1 MDPAA
6 PAALTP
12 REEELVAELVRAFPQ
27 SERLQRHVRYLYAR
41 GAVYKVTN
49 GNLLFH
55 GAVPMTADGDF
66 ARETFEGQA
75 YSGRALFDYCDRRAR
90 AGYFAPPGSAARLA
104 GLTELPVQLKELE
117 DQGVLEVA
125 LIENLQ
131 REDLNPMEQAGGY
144 RRLMEEF
151 SLTQE
156 EVAARVGRSRPAVAN
171 TLRLLSLPK
180 TIQDMVQEGA
190 LSEGHGRA
198 LVGLDESV
206 SLPLALQ
213 ACEQGLS
220 VRQLERLASAAAKAG
235 REGESPAPEPA
246 KDLYARQLGEALSGR
261 LGRRVQLRPGAKKGR
276 IEIEYYDNQDLCALL
291 EQLGLPVEL

>member
-1 MDPAA
+1 M
-6 PAALTP
+6 TKP
-12 REEELVAELVRAFPQ
+12 R
-27 SERLQRHVRYLYAR
+27 R
-41 GAVYKVTN
+41 GL
-49 GNLLFH
+49 GMGL
-55 GAVPMTADGDF
+55 D
-66 ARETFEGQA
+66 
-75 YSGRALFDYCDRRAR
+75 ALFDASSIEVEGGRLRMVPLSAIEPNKDQPRREFDEEKLQQLADSISCYGVLQPLLVR
-90 AGYFAPPGSAARLA
+90 DMGNGRYQLLAGERRWRAARLA

-117 DQGVLEVA
+117 AQGVLEVA

-235 REGESPAPEPA
+235 REGESLAPEPA

>member
-1 MDPAA
+1 M
-6 PAALTP
+6 TKP
-12 REEELVAELVRAFPQ
+12 R
-27 SERLQRHVRYLYAR
+27 R
-41 GAVYKVTN
+41 GL
-49 GNLLFH
+49 GMGL
-55 GAVPMTADGDF
+55 D
-66 ARETFEGQA
+66 
-75 YSGRALFDYCDRRAR
+75 ALFDASSIEVEGGRLRMVPLSAIEPNKDQPRREFDEEKLQQLADSISR
-90 AGYFAPPGSAARLA
+90 YGVLQPLLVRDMGNGRYQLLAGERRWRAARLA

>member
-1 MDPAA
+1 M
-6 PAALTP
+6 TKP
-12 REEELVAELVRAFPQ
+12 R
-27 SERLQRHVRYLYAR
+27 R
-41 GAVYKVTN
+41 GL
-49 GNLLFH
+49 GMGL
-55 GAVPMTADGDF
+55 D
-66 ARETFEGQA
+66 
-75 YSGRALFDYCDRRAR
+75 ALFDASSIEVEGGRLRMVPLSAIEPNKDQPRREFDEEKLQQLADSISR
-90 AGYFAPPGSAARLA
+90 YGVLQPLLVRDMGNGRYQLLAGERRWRAARLA

-180 TIQDMVQEGA
+180 NIQDMVQEGA

>member
-1 MDPAA
+1 M
-6 PAALTP
+6 TKP
-12 REEELVAELVRAFPQ
+12 R
-27 SERLQRHVRYLYAR
+27 R
-41 GAVYKVTN
+41 GL
-49 GNLLFH
+49 GMGL
-55 GAVPMTADGDF
+55 D
-66 ARETFEGQA
+66 
-75 YSGRALFDYCDRRAR
+75 ALFDASSIEVEGGRLRMVPLSAIEPNKDQPRREFDEEKLQQLADSISRYGVLQPLLVRDMGNGRYQLLAGERRWR
-90 AGYFAPPGSAARLA
+90 AA

>member
-1 MDPAA
+1 M
-6 PAALTP
+6 TKP
-12 REEELVAELVRAFPQ
+12 R
-27 SERLQRHVRYLYAR
+27 R
-41 GAVYKVTN
+41 GL
-49 GNLLFH
+49 GMGL
-55 GAVPMTADGDF
+55 D
-66 ARETFEGQA
+66 
-75 YSGRALFDYCDRRAR
+75 ALFDASSIEVEGGRLRMVPLSAIEPNKDQPRREFDEEKLQQLADSISR
-90 AGYFAPPGSAARLA
+90 YGVLQPLLVRDMGNGRYQLLAGERRWRAARLA

-261 LGRRVQLRPGAKKGR
+261 LGRRVQLRPKKKKGR

>member
-1 MDPAA
+1 M
-6 PAALTP
+6 TKP
-12 REEELVAELVRAFPQ
+12 R
-27 SERLQRHVRYLYAR
+27 R
-41 GAVYKVTN
+41 GL
-49 GNLLFH
+49 GMGL
-55 GAVPMTADGDF
+55 D
-66 ARETFEGQA
+66 
-75 YSGRALFDYCDRRAR
+75 ALFDASSIEVEGGRLRMVPLSAIEPNKDQPRREFDEEKLQQLADSISR
-90 AGYFAPPGSAARLA
+90 YGVLQPLLVRDMGNGRSQLLAGERRWRAARLA

>member
-1 MDPAA
+1 M
-6 PAALTP
+6 TKP
-12 REEELVAELVRAFPQ
+12 R
-27 SERLQRHVRYLYAR
+27 R
-41 GAVYKVTN
+41 GL
-49 GNLLFH
+49 GMGL
-55 GAVPMTADGDF
+55 D
-66 ARETFEGQA
+66 
-75 YSGRALFDYCDRRAR
+75 ALFDASSIEVEGGRLRMVPLSAIEPNKDQPRREFDEEKLRQLADSISR
-90 AGYFAPPGSAARLA
+90 YGVLQPLLVRDLGNGRYQLLAGERRWRAARLA

-144 RRLMEEF
+144 RRLMDEF

-156 EVAARVGRSRPAVAN
+156 EVAARVGRSRSAVAN
-171 TLRLLSLPK
+171 TLRLLSLPQ

-198 LVGLDESV
+198 LVGLPESV

-246 KDLYARQLGEALSGR
+246 KDLYARQLGGALSGR

-276 IEIEYYDNQDLCALL
+276 IEIEYYDNEDLCSLL

>member
-1 MDPAA
+1 MGLD
-6 PAALTP
+6 
-12 REEELVAELVRAFPQ
+12 
-27 SERLQRHVRYLYAR
+27 
-41 GAVYKVTN
+41 
-49 GNLLFH
+49 
-55 GAVPMTADGDF
+55 
-66 ARETFEGQA
+66 
-75 YSGRALFDYCDRRAR
+75 ALFDASSIEVEGGRLRMVPLSAIEPNKDQPRREFDEEKLQQLADSISR
-90 AGYFAPPGSAARLA
+90 YGVLQPLLLRDMGNGRYQLLAGERRWRAARLA

>member
-1 MDPAA
+1 M
-6 PAALTP
+6 TKP
-12 REEELVAELVRAFPQ
+12 R
-27 SERLQRHVRYLYAR
+27 R
-41 GAVYKVTN
+41 GL
-49 GNLLFH
+49 GMGL
-55 GAVPMTADGDF
+55 D
-66 ARETFEGQA
+66 
-75 YSGRALFDYCDRRAR
+75 ALFDASSIEVEGGRLRMVPLSAIEPNKDQPRREFDAEALEALADSIR
-90 AGYFAPPGSAARLA
+90 EHGVLQPLLVRDMGNGRYQLLAGERRWRAARLA

-144 RRLMEEF
+144 RRLMDEF

-156 EVAARVGRSRPAVAN
+156 EVAARVGRSRSAVAN
-171 TLRLLSLPK
+171 TLRLLSLPQ

-198 LVGLDESV
+198 LVGLPESV

>member
-1 MDPAA
+1 M
-6 PAALTP
+6 TKP
-12 REEELVAELVRAFPQ
+12 R
-27 SERLQRHVRYLYAR
+27 R
-41 GAVYKVTN
+41 GL
-49 GNLLFH
+49 GMGL
-55 GAVPMTADGDF
+55 D
-66 ARETFEGQA
+66 
-75 YSGRALFDYCDRRAR
+75 ALFDASSIEVEGGRLRMVPLSAIEPNKDQPRREFDEEKLQQLADSISR
-90 AGYFAPPGSAARLA
+90 YGVLQPLLVRDMGNGRYQLLAGERRWRAARLA

-198 LVGLDESV
+198 LVGLPESV

>member
-1 MDPAA
+1 M
-6 PAALTP
+6 TKP
-12 REEELVAELVRAFPQ
+12 R
-27 SERLQRHVRYLYAR
+27 R
-41 GAVYKVTN
+41 GL
-49 GNLLFH
+49 GMGL
-55 GAVPMTADGDF
+55 D
-66 ARETFEGQA
+66 
-75 YSGRALFDYCDRRAR
+75 ALFDASSIEVESGRLRMVPLSAIEPNKDQPRREFDEEKLQQLADSISR
-90 AGYFAPPGSAARLA
+90 YGVLQPLLVRDMGNGRYQLLAGERRWRAARLA

-144 RRLMEEF
+144 RRLMDEF

-156 EVAARVGRSRPAVAN
+156 EVAARVGRSRSAVAN
-171 TLRLLSLPK
+171 TLRLLSLPQ

>member
-1 MDPAA
+1 M
-6 PAALTP
+6 TKP
-12 REEELVAELVRAFPQ
+12 R
-27 SERLQRHVRYLYAR
+27 R
-41 GAVYKVTN
+41 GL
-49 GNLLFH
+49 GMGL
-55 GAVPMTADGDF
+55 D
-66 ARETFEGQA
+66 
-75 YSGRALFDYCDRRAR
+75 ALFDASSIEVEGGRLRMVPLSAIEPNKDQPRREFDEEKLQQLADSISR
-90 AGYFAPPGSAARLA
+90 YGVLQPLLVRDMGNGRYQLLAGERRWRAARLA

-144 RRLMEEF
+144 RRLMDEL

-156 EVAARVGRSRPAVAN
+156 EVAARVGRSRSAVAN

>member
-1 MDPAA
+1 M
-6 PAALTP
+6 TKP
-12 REEELVAELVRAFPQ
+12 R
-27 SERLQRHVRYLYAR
+27 R
-41 GAVYKVTN
+41 GL
-49 GNLLFH
+49 GMGL
-55 GAVPMTADGDF
+55 D
-66 ARETFEGQA
+66 
-75 YSGRALFDYCDRRAR
+75 ALFDASSIEVEGGRLRMVPLSAIEPNKDQPRREFDEEKLQQLADSISR
-90 AGYFAPPGSAARLA
+90 YGVLQPLLVRDMGNGRYQLLAGERRWRAARLA

-156 EVAARVGRSRPAVAN
+156 EVAARVGRSRSAVAN
-171 TLRLLSLPK
+171 TLRLLSLPQ

>member
-1 MDPAA
+1 M
-6 PAALTP
+6 TKP
-12 REEELVAELVRAFPQ
+12 R
-27 SERLQRHVRYLYAR
+27 R
-41 GAVYKVTN
+41 GL
-49 GNLLFH
+49 GMGL
-55 GAVPMTADGDF
+55 D
-66 ARETFEGQA
+66 
-75 YSGRALFDYCDRRAR
+75 ALFDASSIEVEGGRLRMVPLSAIEPNKDQPRREFDEEKLQQLADSISR
-90 AGYFAPPGSAARLA
+90 YGVLQPLLVRDMGNGRYQLLAGERRWRAARLA

-144 RRLMEEF
+144 RRLMDEF

>member
-1 MDPAA
+1 M
-6 PAALTP
+6 TKP
-12 REEELVAELVRAFPQ
+12 R
-27 SERLQRHVRYLYAR
+27 R
-41 GAVYKVTN
+41 GL
-49 GNLLFH
+49 GMGL
-55 GAVPMTADGDF
+55 D
-66 ARETFEGQA
+66 
-75 YSGRALFDYCDRRAR
+75 ALFDASSIEVEGGRLRMVPLSAIEPNKDQPRREFDEEKLQQLADSISR
-90 AGYFAPPGSAARLA
+90 YGVLQPLLVRDMGNGRYQLLAGERRWRAARLA

-220 VRQLERLASAAAKAG
+220 VRQLERLASSAAKAG

>member
-1 MDPAA
+1 
-6 PAALTP
+6 
-12 REEELVAELVRAFPQ
+12 
-27 SERLQRHVRYLYAR
+27 
-41 GAVYKVTN
+41 
-49 GNLLFH
+49 
-55 GAVPMTADGDF
+55 
-66 ARETFEGQA
+66 
-75 YSGRALFDYCDRRAR
+75 
-90 AGYFAPPGSAARLA
+90 
-104 GLTELPVQLKELE
+104 
-117 DQGVLEVA
+117 
-125 LIENLQ
+125 
-131 REDLNPMEQAGGY
+131 MEQAGGY

-235 REGESPAPEPA
+235 REGESPRARARKRPLCPA
-246 KDLYARQLGEALSGR
+246 ARGGAFGPSGPQ
-261 LGRRVQLRPGAKKGR
+261 GAASSRRQKGR
-276 IEIEYYDNQDLCALL
+276 EFEIEVL
-291 EQLGLPVEL
+291 

>member
-1 MDPAA
+1 M
-6 PAALTP
+6 TKP
-12 REEELVAELVRAFPQ
+12 R
-27 SERLQRHVRYLYAR
+27 R
-41 GAVYKVTN
+41 GL
-49 GNLLFH
+49 GMGL
-55 GAVPMTADGDF
+55 D
-66 ARETFEGQA
+66 
-75 YSGRALFDYCDRRAR
+75 ALFDASSIEVEGGRLRMVPLSAIEPNKDQPRREFDEEKLRQLADSISR
-90 AGYFAPPGSAARLA
+90 YGVLQPLLVRDLGNGRYQLLAGERRWRAARLA

-144 RRLMEEF
+144 RRLMDEF

-156 EVAARVGRSRPAVAN
+156 EVAARVGRSRSAVAN
-171 TLRLLSLPK
+171 TLRLLSLPQ

-198 LVGLDESV
+198 LVGLPESV

-276 IEIEYYDNQDLCALL
+276 IEIEYYDNEDLCSLL